1 MKRTLCLLT
10 ALLLAALFSA
20 CQPTPEAPIVIEK
33 DTDTLLEQAT
43 TDREAAALPLREQ
56 LSAPDW
62 MDVMA
67 QDGDFTILAHAAVH
81 LPETDTIP
89 IISVKVGAFSQEL
102 IDKLWDLLIGD
113 KAMYQPRTEAD
124 RTKAELEE
132 AIALK
137 QSELEGIEQNE
148 FYEENKA
155 LREAELAQLQELYR
169 TAPDVYEPVMASS
182 KILEYVASD
191 NPCRHFMG
199 VDATDNAGTVFQV
212 SNESWY
218 ETLGKGGIQNSEFFY
233 RTQGHNGVVYGKT
246 STKEIQEDDVLDTTA
261 YPGLSMQPG
270 QAMETVE
277 RFLAELEVPMRVER
291 IELYDNAATLSEAVQ
306 GEADWCYLVTCQ
318 RMVQQYAC
326 AAIFGY
332 SGTPGSDM
340 EFGSAWNYERL
351 VFLVNDNGIVFAEWT
366 SPLEVGDIRVES
378 CNLLP
383 FSDIQSIFEKMMRVI
398 WKYQAQD
405 LQNLTCHITEAR
417 LELMRV
423 LEQDTTEHG
432 LLIPVWNFYGTRQR
446 TFASGETDETI
457 PGVMLSV
464 NAVSGAVIDSSK
476 GY

>member
-10 ALLLAALFSA
+10 ALLLAALLPA
-20 CQPTPEAPIVIEK
+20 CQPTPDSPIVIEK

-43 TDREAAALPLREQ
+43 RDRESAALPLREQ

-89 IISVKVGAFSQEL
+89 IISVKAGTFSQEL

-169 TAPDVYEPVMASS
+169 TAPDVYEPAMASS

-191 NPCRHFMG
+191 NPSRHFMG
-199 VDATDNAGTVFQV
+199 VDATDNAGTVFLV

-291 IELYDNAATLSEAVQ
+291 IELYDNAATAGETVQ